1 MQPEQQITQY
11 LIENPLINA
20 ILDDDEDKVNQ
31 LINAK
36 ESRIE
41 KDIWK
46 IIYLIFFVTLHC
58 SEGVSIPP
66 IEAPFSQRMLK

>member
-41 KDIWK
+41 N
-46 IIYLIFFVTLHC
+46 
-58 SEGVSIPP
+58 
-66 IEAPFSQRMLK
+66 

>member
-41 KDIWK
+41 NYHFYIKGYAVDLLGYFNLLQW
-46 IIYLIFFVTLHC
+46 IIFIRKKKEIT
-58 SEGVSIPP
+58 
-66 IEAPFSQRMLK
+66 